1 MAMLTC
7 KKCGE
12 EVSEK
17 ASFCPKCG
25 RPLTAEKEAK
35 RQQDRWMILLLT
47 ALLISITGYLPV
59 GESKRK
65 QKPLLY
71 VIVDSLKKS
80 GKGKKKK

>member
-1 MAMLTC
+1 MAMVTC
-7 KKCGE
+7 KKCGG
-12 EVSEK
+12 EVSDG

-25 RPLTAEKEAK
+25 HPLTAEKAAK
-35 RQQDRWMILLLT
+35 KQQDRWMMLLLA
-47 ALLISITGYLPV
+47 ALLISVAGYLPV

-71 VIVDSLKKS
+71 VIADSLKKS